1 MTMSLFVTL
10 KRAIKSPG
18 KIPMNILYRLPFIS
32 HRMSDEQYLKF
43 IYRFAVGHKLDIDNP
58 KSFNEKLQWLKI
70 HDKNPL
76 YTTMVDKY
84 EVKEYVADKIGS
96 EYIIPTLGVWNSFD
110 EIDFDSLPEQ
120 FVLKCTH
127 DSGGLVIC
135 RNKQEL
141 DKEQARKKINKCLKQ
156 NFYWVGREWA
166 YKNVQP
172 RIIAEQYMED
182 KSNASMIDYK
192 FYCFNGKPKFL
203 YVSQGLENHS
213 TARISY
219 VTLNWEIAPYKRT
232 DYSNFEKLP
241 PRPKTFDKMVKF
253 AEILSHDIPFSRIDF
268 YEINGN
274 LYFGEITF
282 FPGSGLSPFEP
293 EEWNEKI
300 GSWLDL
306 PINS

>member
-1 MTMSLFVTL
+1 MSFFVML
-10 KRAIKSPG
+10 RRAMKTPG
-18 KIPMNILYRLPFIS
+18 KIPMNVLYRLPFIS
-32 HRMSDEQYLKF
+32 HNMSDEKYLKT
-43 IYRFAVGHKLDIDNP
+43 IYHFAVGKKLDLNNP
-58 KSFNEKLQWLKI
+58 TSFNEKLQWLKI
-70 HDKNPL
+70 HDRNPL
-76 YTTMVDKY
+76 YTTMVDKHN
-84 EVKEYVADKIGS
+84 VKDYVAKKIGA

-110 EIDFDSLPEQ
+110 EIDFDSLPDR

-141 DKEQARKKINKCLKQ
+141 NKEQARKKINKSLKK
-156 NFYWVGREWA
+156 NFYWIGREWA

-172 RIIAEQYMED
+172 KIIAEQYMED
-182 KSNASMIDYK
+182 KNNSSMIDYK
-192 FYCFNGKPKFL
+192 FYCFNGEPKFL

-219 VTLNWEIAPYKRT
+219 VTLDWEIAPYKRT

-241 PRPKTFDKMVKF
+241 PKPKTFEKMLEFSK
-253 AEILSHDIPFSRIDF
+253 ILSNGIPFSRIDF

-293 EEWNEKI
+293 EEWDKKI
-300 GSWLDL
+300 GDWLIL
-306 PINS
+306 SNI